1 MKRNKKSHSEI
12 NYWQSN
18 TDMMT
23 GLVLVLVLIILLLIL
38 YLMQIP
44 EEREPDAY
52 EGDSYALDEELGDTL
67 SGEDYGAE
75 DYGGGDYDYGGDYSA
90 GGYAG
95 GGYGAGAAGG
105 GTGGGDEGGD
115 VEEYTETND
124 EGGEVEEYTE
134 AEYDEDGG
142 GGGGGDGTSY
152 YEGDYEYPYAPTNG
166 DEWGKAAVYATVI
179 DAETG
184 RAIREEGITF
194 ELYEEQIAGS
204 GGTLRFLN
212 TYYPEK
218 TEYRDYS
225 TTGDGTFYLPEKI
238 DEGNYYFKQITDL
251 EGYDSVDSVDFQV
264 DDVYDW
270 ADPFVVSIEISPSK
284 NIIPITM
291 TDAETEQPISGGTFE
306 ITAAEDIR
314 TADET
319 VRFAKDQVADTVTIG
334 EDGRGE
340 SEELYL
346 GSYLISQDTIPQYY
360 ASIEG
365 TTPVT
370 VEKKDGGTPDAIT
383 FICEKTKISL
393 SLSDELYTSRKLEG
407 AEFTLT
413 CNEYP
418 ELTQEAE
425 TDEKGELV
433 FTNLEKSRTYELR
446 QTSAPEGYRFDDSPI
461 EITVSEDGRIDGE
474 VETSLDI
481 TNYVPRVNIEVTDKI
496 FGEPVSDLSVSLY
509 NSDDELLQT
518 WSTSGSAET
527 FENLAAGSYYILLDG
542 DEEQRYEFDF
552 SDDEALQEF
561 SVSIWTMEN
570 IIVIV
575 VGCVAALG
583 VVSIVTVIL
592 RKSVRKGKKS

>member
-67 SGEDYGAE
+67 SGEDYDAGYYGGSDYDYAGGS
-75 DYGGGDYDYGGDYSA
+75 YGGGSYGGGSY
-90 GGYAG
+90 GG
-95 GGYGAGAAGG
+95 GGYGAGSGS
-105 GTGGGDEGGD
+105 DEGGD

-124 EGGEVEEYTE
+124 EGGDVEEYTE
-134 AEYDEDGG
+134 AEYDDEGG
-142 GGGGGDGTSY
+142 GGGAGDGTSY

-166 DEWGKAAVYATVI
+166 DEWGKAAVYATVV

-184 RAIREEGITF
+184 RAIRQEGITF
-194 ELYEEQIAGS
+194 ELYEEQTAGA
-204 GGTLRFLN
+204 GGSIRFLN
-212 TYYPEK
+212 TYYPVK

-225 TTGDGTFYLPEKI
+225 TTEEGVFYLPEKI
-238 DEGNYYFKQITDL
+238 DEGNYYFKQITEL
-251 EGYDSVDSVDFQV
+251 EGYDLAEAVDFYV

-270 ADPFVVSIEISPSK
+270 PDPFVVSIEVSPSK

-291 TDAETEQPISGGTFE
+291 MDAETEQSVSGGTFE
-306 ITAAEDIR
+306 IIAAEDIR

-319 VRFAKDQVADTVTIG
+319 VRYAKNQVADTVTINEG
-334 EDGRGE
+334 YGE
-340 SEELYL
+340 SQELYL
-346 GSYLISQDTIPQYY
+346 GKYIISQDTIPQYY
-360 ASIEG
+360 ASIEA
-365 TTPVT
+365 TTEST
-370 VEKKDGGTPDAIT
+370 VEKKDGGTPDAIK

-413 CNEYP
+413 CDGYP

-425 TDEKGELV
+425 TDENGEIV
-433 FTNLEKSRTYELR
+433 FTNLEKNRTYELR
-446 QTSAPEGYRFDDSPI
+446 QVSALEGYRFNDAPI

-481 TNYVPRVNIEVTDKI
+481 TNYIPRVDIEVTDKI

-509 NSDDELLQT
+509 NSDDEMLQT
-518 WSTSGSAET
+518 WTTSGSAET
-527 FENLAAGSYYILLDG
+527 FENLSEGSYYVLLDG
-542 DEEQRYEFDF
+542 EEERKYEFDF
-552 SDDEALQEF
+552 SEDEALQEF